1 MGEEGFEPSSP
12 YGTRDFK
19 SLVYTVPPLTLS
31 LIIKRTVVICQEK
44 R

>member
-19 SLVYTVPPLTLS
+19 SLVYTVPPLALS
-31 LIIKRTVVICQEK
+31 LIIKKTALNRYS
-44 R
+44 